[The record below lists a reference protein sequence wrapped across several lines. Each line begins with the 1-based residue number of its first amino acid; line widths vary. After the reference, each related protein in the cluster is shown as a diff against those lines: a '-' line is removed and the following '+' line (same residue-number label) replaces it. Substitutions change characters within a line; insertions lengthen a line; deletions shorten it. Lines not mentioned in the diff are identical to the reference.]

1 MNSVKNMTIAFL
13 RNIRF
18 CSYYKVGL
26 GVVQM
31 VGYVILKRHG
41 TLEL

>member
-1 MNSVKNMTIAFL
+1 MNRVKNMTIAFL

-18 CSYYKVGL
+18 CSYYKIGL

-31 VGYVILKRHG
+31 VGYGMLF
-41 TLEL
+41 